1 MPPVEGNQLAS
12 GTDQEVASTKSQ
24 FSNKNPFINPAP
36 TSDRNNIFGQFNPRI
51 LNSNPPVVQQTM
63 INTAAPVNRGR
74 QELIIVD
81 DLEIDPEF
89 MENLDPSG
97 LQNIA

>member
-1 MPPVEGNQLAS
+1 
-12 GTDQEVASTKSQ
+12 
-24 FSNKNPFINPAP
+24 
-36 TSDRNNIFGQFNPRI
+36 
-51 LNSNPPVVQQTM
+51 M
-63 INTAAPVNRGR
+63 INTATPVNRGR